1 MNPSQVAGRTPLAV
15 FYFLYFGTVGIT
27 QPFLPAYLR
36 SLELSTAQVGLLLA
50 LSPLMSLVTPPVW
63 GHLADRTG
71 HIGRILSVLAVG
83 ATLCFAPL
91 LRVDHFLTLVATL
104 AAFAAFASSITPM
117 VDSLALNR
125 VALVGGSYAHLR
137 LFGSLGFVVLTTSFG
152 LLAQRVDTRV
162 VAVPLGLLGLLALWS
177 FTLHGGASAGASRH
191 PLAGFQLLRDH
202 KDLRW
207 MLAATCLHWMAC
219 APYNGML
226 AIHVLSLHLPPS
238 VVGLS
243 AGTAVAA
250 EVAAMLLYPRFAD
263 RIAPRHL
270 LCVAFVLSAL
280 RWIGMAFATSAL
292 PLIAL
297 ALLHS
302 MTFGIF
308 YVASV
313 AFMARRIPIHLR
325 ATGQGLFSSIT
336 MGIGGLVG
344 SASSGVG
351 YSLLGG
357 GHGLFAVAAGL
368 EVVAALLV
376 LQVSPPPDPSPDV
389 APVQAPT
396 P

>member
-36 SLELSTAQVGLLLA
+36 SLDLSTSQVGLLLA

-71 HIGRILSVLAVG
+71 QIGRILTVLAVG

-91 LRVDHFLTLVATL
+91 LKVDHFLALLATL
-104 AAFAAFASSITPM
+104 AAFAAFSSSITPM

-125 VALVGGSYAHLR
+125 VAQVGGSYAHLR
-137 LFGSLGFVVLTTSFG
+137 LFGSLGFVVITTSFG
-152 LLAQRVDTRV
+152 LMAQRVDARI
-162 VAVPLGLLGLLALWS
+162 VAVPLALLGLLALWS
-177 FTLHGGASAGASRH
+177 FTLHGRSASGASRH
-191 PLAGFQLLRDH
+191 PLAGFQLLRGNT
-202 KDLRW
+202 DLRW

-219 APYNGML
+219 TPYNGML
-226 AIHVLSLHLPPS
+226 AIHVLSLGLPPS

-243 AGTAVAA
+243 AGTAVTA

-270 LCVAFVLSAL
+270 LCVAFGLSAL
-280 RWIGMAFATSAL
+280 RWLGMAFVTSAL

-297 ALLHS
+297 ALVHS
-302 MTFGIF
+302 LTFGIF

-313 AFMARRIPIHLR
+313 AFMARRIPVHLR
-325 ATGQGLFSSIT
+325 ATGQGLFSAIT

-351 YSLLGG
+351 YALLG

-376 LQVSPPPDPSPDV
+376 LQVSPPLSPPPDV
-389 APVQAPT
+389 APVQAPA